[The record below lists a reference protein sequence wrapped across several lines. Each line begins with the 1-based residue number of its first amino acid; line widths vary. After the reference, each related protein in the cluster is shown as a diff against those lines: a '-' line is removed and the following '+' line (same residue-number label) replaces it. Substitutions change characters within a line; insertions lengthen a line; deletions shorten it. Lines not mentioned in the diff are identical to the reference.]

1 MAQSFPALAEEGMI
15 SGAAAETTANFKSIS
30 SGQVIMTSSIL
41 GLDTMLTTELSEWV
55 HAAGS
60 FYSDEL

>member
-30 SGQVIMTSSIL
+30 SGQVIMMSGCRCDRIKDYIV
-41 GLDTMLTTELSEWV
+41 G
-55 HAAGS
+55 AGGHRCPP
-60 FYSDEL
+60 DVDI

>member
-30 SGQVIMTSSIL
+30 SGQVIMMSGCRCDRTKNYIV
-41 GLDTMLTTELSEWV
+41 E
-55 HAAGS
+55 AGGHR
-60 FYSDEL
+60 YPPDVDI